1 MCAYKRM
8 CVISGVQYTV
18 SVIHSGLV
26 QLDMY
31 SMSTWWIIFGSESVL
46 TVEEV
51 CMDHQCVRMLTDVC
65 VHDTGLQGIFYLCFF
80 YPRQTLHKN
89 LGSRLL
95 AICFF

>member
-18 SVIHSGLV
+18 NVIHSGLV

-51 CMDHQCVRMLTDVC
+51 CMCHPCVRMLTDVC
-65 VHDTGLQGIFYLCFF
+65 VQACYVSFIFSFLSQTDFTQE
-80 YPRQTLHKN
+80 PR
-89 LGSRLL
+89 
-95 AICFF
+95 